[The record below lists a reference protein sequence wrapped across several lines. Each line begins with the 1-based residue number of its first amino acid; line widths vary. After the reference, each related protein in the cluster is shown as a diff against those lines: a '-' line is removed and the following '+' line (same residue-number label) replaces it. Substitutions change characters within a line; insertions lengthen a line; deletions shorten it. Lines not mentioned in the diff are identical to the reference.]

1 VISGGPPG
9 YPPLQQYPYAGGYE
23 RQDAPG
29 ATASLV
35 LGIVALGALPFV
47 CCCGVGELVTIPCGV
62 MAVVFG
68 INATRRVSAS
78 QGVLA
83 GNGKAIAGIII
94 GGSALAVGVVLVM
107 FVVITSVTSPPHITP
122 VASPVVSAG

>member
-1 VISGGPPG
+1 MSGGPPG
-9 YPPLQQYPYAGGYE
+9 YPPLQQYPYAGGYD
-23 RQDAPG
+23 RRDAPG

-35 LGIVALGALPFV
+35 LGIVALCALPFT
-47 CCCGVGELVTIPCGV
+47 CCCGLGELVTIPCGV

-68 INATRRVSAS
+68 ISATQKVSAS

-94 GGSALAVGVVLVM
+94 GGSALAVGVVLIM
-107 FVVITSVTSPPHITP
+107 FVVITTVTSPAHITP
-122 VASPVVSAG
+122 VATPTPLG

>member
-1 VISGGPPG
+1 MSGGPPG
-9 YPPLQQYPYAGGYE
+9 YPPLQQYPFPAGYD
-23 RQDAPG
+23 RPDAPG

-35 LGIVALGALPFV
+35 LGIVALCALPFV
-47 CCCGVGELVTIPCGV
+47 CCCGIGELVTIPCGV

-83 GNGKAIAGIII
+83 GNGKAVAGIII

-107 FVVITSVTSPPHITP
+107 FWLITSFTSPAHITRL
-122 VASPVVSAG
+122 ASPVVSAG